1 MGGRISETVRDKAKV
16 ELLITN
22 KKLHMLFALWRDT
35 KIIDPRRH
43 WKIEESLRTPHS
55 TIC

>member
-22 KKLHMLFALWRDT
+22 KKLHMLFAL
-35 KIIDPRRH
+35 
-43 WKIEESLRTPHS
+43 
-55 TIC
+55 